1 MEQDNLAP
9 RTIKAICSSSDRDSI
24 AGFRMSYFEW
34 LQNRGGL
41 YWSLEDVDRRL
52 KANTIE
58 ETDKIW
64 QVASDLKIPMRTAA
78 YVHALRRLGEAL
90 EAKGT
95 RNYFV
100 G

>member
-1 MEQDNLAP
+1 
-9 RTIKAICSSSDRDSI
+9 
-24 AGFRMSYFEW
+24 
-34 LQNRGGL
+34 
-41 YWSLEDVDRRL
+41 
-52 KANTIE
+52 
-58 ETDKIW
+58 
-64 QVASDLKIPMRTAA
+64 MRTAA